1 MILPYYAKFLVDNE
15 YELKNI
21 AAKNIRVIVKYLE
34 SDDIINKIVPIIKS
48 IVSDEHA
55 YVRGNILKNF
65 NNSKSFFG
73 IILAIARSGFREK
86 SYKWAYIRIFFDF
99 IEGR

>member
-1 MILPYYAKFLVDNE
+1 MASAGKDNVKKLILPYYAKFLVDNE

-21 AAKNIRVIVKYLE
+21 AAQNLRIIVKFLE

-55 YVRGNILKNF
+55 YVRGKILLLIFK
-65 NNSKSFFG
+65 
-73 IILAIARSGFREK
+73 LHWHRL
-86 SYKWAYIRIFFDF
+86 SYRLPQF
-99 IEGR
+99 